1 MMNRFWAALALAV
14 SLPLFA
20 STGAEATAAVPA
32 GASANA
38 FSSWVDEAPSRRA
51 DVNAFEAFLGQE
63 GVSGVLPTWEI
74 LLNDT
79 SWSECRA
86 GAPFS
91 IAERAYWPHIVNTLR
106 YIHDEIVPAI
116 GPVQVASGY
125 RDDKLNRCSG
135 GAAHS
140 AHAQFYALD
149 LMPVGSMSRD
159 ALIARVCANHA
170 RYGSAYHIGLGFYDH
185 ERFHIDSRSFRRWGS
200 DYHAATSPC
209 FHAMSNYRLADNETK
224 ADRPMPGSALRLRVA
239 K

>member
-1 MMNRFWAALALAV
+1 MMNRFLAALALAL

-20 STGAEATAAVPA
+20 STGAGAAIPA
-32 GASANA
+32 ESTASANA
-38 FSSWVDEAPSRRA
+38 FNSWVDEAPSRRA
-51 DVNAFEAFLGQE
+51 DVQAFETFLGKE
-63 GVSGVLPTWEI
+63 GVAGVLPTWEI

-79 SWSECRA
+79 SWSECHA

-91 IAERAYWPHIVNTLR
+91 IADRAYWPHIVNTLR
-106 YIHDEIVPAI
+106 YIHDEVVPTI

-125 RDDKLNRCSG
+125 RDVGLNRCSG

-149 LMPVGSMSRD
+149 LTPVRSMDRS
-159 ALIARVCANHA
+159 ALIERVCANHA
-170 RYGSAYHIGLGFYDH
+170 RYGAAYHIGLGFYDH

-209 FHAMSNYRLADNETK
+209 FHA
-224 ADRPMPGSALRLRVA
+224 GV
-239 K
+239 